1 MATSILSAETP
12 TRCEDVLAHLPVSK
26 TTEYTKG
33 QMIYDLDKFPRSIYL
48 VVKGTVGISRMAED
62 GTEVLLDIVRTDE
75 LFGES
80 AFLDVP
86 RRSER
91 AQAIE
96 RAELMTWSVSE
107 MEELVTKR
115 PRLAVALLQV
125 LAQRNAEY
133 TRRIESFAIDSI
145 ERRLARSL
153 LRFSERL
160 GIQEESGSVSMIPLT
175 HEMLSRYVGT
185 TREVVSHHM
194 NRFRKH
200 GYVNYSR
207 RGISLHRDTLRTVL
221 D

>member
-1 MATSILSAETP
+1 MATSTTTVEASS
-12 TRCEDVLAHLPVSK
+12 RYEDALAHLPASK
-26 TTEYTKG
+26 TTEYNKG
-33 QMIYDLDKFPRSIYL
+33 QMIYDLDNRPRSIFL
-48 VVKGTVGISRMAED
+48 VVKGTVGISHMAED
-62 GTEVLLDIVRTDE
+62 GTEVLLEIVRTDE

-80 AFLDVP
+80 AFLDLP

-96 RAELMTWSVSE
+96 KAEVMTWPISE

-125 LAQRNAEY
+125 VALRNAEY

-160 GIQEESGSVSMIPLT
+160 GTQEESGSVWMIPLT
-175 HEMLSRYVGT
+175 QEMLSRYIGT
-185 TREVVSHHM
+185 SREVVSHHM

-207 RGISLHRDTLRTVL
+207 RGISLHRETLKTVL

>member
-1 MATSILSAETP
+1 
-12 TRCEDVLAHLPVSK
+12 
-26 TTEYTKG
+26 
-33 QMIYDLDKFPRSIYL
+33 
-48 VVKGTVGISRMAED
+48 MAED